1 MLVPGWVTAWA
12 LVLGGDSW
20 SHELVTILKAK
31 NSPSDY
37 TGFSSE
43 LERIVL
49 GEGNSDVDGD
59 DVEDDVPPGLML
71 EQST

>member
-1 MLVPGWVTAWA
+1 MTVRKAENYRPL
-12 LVLGGDSW
+12 
-20 SHELVTILKAK
+20 TIL
-31 NSPSDY
+31 D
-37 TGFSSE
+37 FSSE

-59 DVEDDVPPGLML
+59 DVKDDVPPILML

>member
-1 MLVPGWVTAWA
+1 M
-12 LVLGGDSW
+12 
-20 SHELVTILKAK
+20 TILKAK
-31 NSPSDY
+31 NSPYDY
-37 TGFSSE
+37 PGFSSE

-59 DVEDDVPPGLML
+59 DVKDDVPPELTL

>member
-1 MLVPGWVTAWA
+1 M
-12 LVLGGDSW
+12 
-20 SHELVTILKAK
+20 TILKAK

-37 TGFSSE
+37 PGFSSE

-49 GEGNSDVDGD
+49 GEGNSDVDGE
-59 DVEDDVPPGLML
+59 DVEVDVPPGLML